1 MDLLKI
7 AKVLKP
13 QGIKGEMKLEP
24 IIKDM
29 DFFKTLKYVIIGGKT
44 YNIKSATARQSF
56 AYIMVEGIVE
66 PNGVEAL
73 RNKIVEVERQDAPK
87 LKEDEFFIDDMI
99 GVKVFDENGVEYG
112 EIIEIEQY
120 GAADVYTMSGK
131 RGVHTFPFVKDMV
144 ITVDM
149 MAKTMVV
156 NSERLKEVMIWE

>member
-29 DFFKTLKYVIIGGKT
+29 DFFKTLKYVIINGKT
-44 YNIKSATARQSF
+44 YNIKTSTARQGF

-73 RNKIVEVERQDAPK
+73 RNKIVEIKR
-87 LKEDEFFIDDMI
+87 EDGPALNEQEFYIEDML
-99 GVKVFDENGVEYG
+99 GVKVFDESGVEYG
-112 EIIEIEQY
+112 EITDIAQY
-120 GAADVYTMSGK
+120 GAADVYTMVGRK
-131 RGVHTFPFVKDMV
+131 GVHTFPFVKDMV
-144 ITVDM
+144 ISVDM
-149 MAKTMVV
+149 MSRTMVV
-156 NSERLKEVMIWE
+156 KAERLKEVMV

>member
-29 DFFKTLKYVIIGGKT
+29 DFFKTLKYVIINGKT
-44 YNIKSATARQSF
+44 YNIKSAAARQGF

-73 RNKIVEVERQDAPK
+73 RNKIVEVKR
-87 LKEDEFFIDDMI
+87 EDGPALNEQEFYIEDML
-99 GVKVFDENGVEYG
+99 GVKVFDESGVEYG
-112 EIIEIEQY
+112 EITDIAQY
-120 GAADVYTMSGK
+120 GAADVYTMVGRK
-131 RGVHTFPFVKDMV
+131 GVHTFPFVKDMV
-144 ITVDM
+144 ISVDM
-149 MAKTMVV
+149 MSRTMVV
-156 NSERLKEVMIWE
+156 KAERLKEVMVWE